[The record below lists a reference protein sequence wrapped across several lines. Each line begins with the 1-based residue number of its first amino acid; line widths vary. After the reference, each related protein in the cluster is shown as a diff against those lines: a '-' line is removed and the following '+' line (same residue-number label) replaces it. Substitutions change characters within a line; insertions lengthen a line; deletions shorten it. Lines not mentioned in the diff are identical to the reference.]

1 MNKFELDI
9 LEKWEKKIEENL
21 TIDILPES
29 TVKKILF
36 ENKEE
41 FEKDCRLIN
50 KKIFFCCNYLIKRIS
65 VIYKKKF
72 ENLNSNSNLNNI
84 NFNAEYQNPC
94 DNCVRDHEG
103 CFEICKALC
112 R

>member
-1 MNKFELDI
+1 MDKFELDV
-9 LEKWEKKIEENL
+9 LKKWEDKIEKKL
-21 TIDILPES
+21 KIDVLPET

-36 ENKEE
+36 ENKKE
-41 FEKDCRLIN
+41 FEEDCRLIG
-50 KKIFFCCNYLIKRIS
+50 KKIFFCCNFIIKRVNI
-65 VIYKKKF
+65 IYKKKF
-72 ENLNSNSNLNNI
+72 ENLNSNLNNI
-84 NFNAEYQNPC
+84 NFNAKPQNPC